1 MADVLSV
8 IQDVLNQDKQQK
20 KEHSKMMREVQK
32 KLKEKEVSEEEGDG
46 DEYEAFVRTMLKKFG
61 VKSPSELAPDK
72 RKEFYDA
79 LDAGWDADDEKP
91 EKDES
96 LGDRVKGRMKAEQDD
111 ENSVSAEV
119 PVEDDDEEAVSYTH
133 LTLPTKA

>member
-20 KEHSKMMREVQK
+20 KDHAKMMREVQK

-91 EKDES
+91 EPEDKEKDES
-96 LGDRVKGRMKAEQDD
+96 LGDRVKARMKAEQDD
-111 ENSVSAEV
+111 
-119 PVEDDDEEAVSYTH
+119 
-133 LTLPTKA
+133 